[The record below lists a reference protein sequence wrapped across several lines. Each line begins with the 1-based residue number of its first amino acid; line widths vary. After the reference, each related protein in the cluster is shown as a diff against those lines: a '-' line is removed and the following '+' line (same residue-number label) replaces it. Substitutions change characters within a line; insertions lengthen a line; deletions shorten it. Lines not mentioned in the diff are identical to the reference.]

1 MGTPRTL
8 RSTTRLP
15 AIIDPRS
22 GDINGRPPASV
33 DTHLPARIDHAI
45 ERAASLP
52 ALTSSAHLDEN
63 CAIDRDAWASIV
75 ASAASTRL
83 PDGALNETQAIEF
96 ADTEIFSRVR
106 HWWEPD
112 FGLEMIKAALR
123 RGLPSFID
131 RTIEAAEAGNEM
143 ADMALRNVFVEI
155 SRGELRER
163 WPGQYLRIKMYGED
177 AVLRAP
183 NTRRR
188 GVQLPDDFFETIQTV
203 NLTIAICLVFG
214 INPERNQL
222 RPDLKRAPSGIS
234 ITVAVLARH
243 GIPRTEIDMQRNTW
257 GSPNGKLAR
266 SIAIALFPTGNYIYE
281 ATGLPREHQ
290 RNSARRRLLKGAAL
304 DT

>member
-1 MGTPRTL
+1 M
-8 RSTTRLP
+8 
-15 AIIDPRS
+15 
-22 GDINGRPPASV
+22 
-33 DTHLPARIDHAI
+33 
-45 ERAASLP
+45 ASLP

-63 CAIDRDAWASIV
+63 CVIDRSAWNAIV

-83 PDGALNETQAIEF
+83 ADGTLDADRAIEI
-96 ADTEIFSRVR
+96 ADDMIFSKIR
-106 HWWEPD
+106 HWWAPG

-155 SRGELRER
+155 SRGELKER

-188 GVQLPDDFFETIQTV
+188 GAQLPDDFFETIQTC
-203 NLTIAICLVFG
+203 NLIFAICLAFG

-222 RPDLKRAPSGIS
+222 RSDLERPPSSGIS
-234 ITVAVLARH
+234 IAIEVLRRH
-243 GIPRTEIDMQRNTW
+243 GIHRTEIDVQRNTW

-266 SIAIALFPTGNYIYE
+266 SIAATLFPTGNYIYE
-281 ATGLPREHQ
+281 AAGLPRD
-290 RNSARRRLLKGAAL
+290 RRRNQLRQRLLSSASRLAPAARPKI
-304 DT
+304 THTTQNQKP